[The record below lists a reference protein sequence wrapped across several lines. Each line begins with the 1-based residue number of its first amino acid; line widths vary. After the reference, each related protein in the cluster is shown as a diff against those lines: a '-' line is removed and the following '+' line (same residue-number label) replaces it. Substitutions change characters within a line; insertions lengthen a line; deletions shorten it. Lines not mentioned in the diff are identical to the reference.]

1 MIAAI
6 QSKSPQK
13 DRRGKGHWGKDRRNN
28 IMIAAIQSK
37 SPQKDRRGKGHWGK
51 DRRGK
56 KIDNTFTLIS
66 QRIAIETYNDHL
78 DNILS
83 LFQSILI

>member
-13 DRRGKGHWGKDRRNN
+13 DRRGKDRRNN

-37 SPQKDRRGKGHWGK
+37 SPQKDRRGKGH
-51 DRRGK
+51 
-56 KIDNTFTLIS
+56 
-66 QRIAIETYNDHL
+66 
-78 DNILS
+78 
-83 LFQSILI
+83 